1 MLVVFH
7 LHTSNMHFQ
16 VCILLAIPFKENN
29 MKIRR
34 NYYNIASSM
43 LAASAV
49 CAVSVEKYKKLA
61 STLRNT
67 SEYPYNTVNS

>member
-1 MLVVFH
+1 
-7 LHTSNMHFQ
+7 
-16 VCILLAIPFKENN
+16 
-29 MKIRR
+29 
-34 NYYNIASSM
+34 M

-49 CAVSVEKYKKLA
+49 CAVSIEKYKKLA